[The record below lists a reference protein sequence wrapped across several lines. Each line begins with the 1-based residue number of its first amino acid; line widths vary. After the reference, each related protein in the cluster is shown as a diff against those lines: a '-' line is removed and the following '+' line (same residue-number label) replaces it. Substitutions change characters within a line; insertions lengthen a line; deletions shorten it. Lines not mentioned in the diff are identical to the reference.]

1 MNDDHLMLGDGG
13 KMKLDTD
20 PFPMNMVRLGQKKI
34 LVCSNQANSTRGKN
48 VIVFDEL
55 RNWMVK
61 PRSPV
66 VGVWK
71 ENYARRMAQRVKPA
85 SRMLI
90 DKYIR
95 QQQ

>member
-1 MNDDHLMLGDGG
+1 
-13 KMKLDTD
+13 
-20 PFPMNMVRLGQKKI
+20 
-34 LVCSNQANSTRGKN
+34 
-48 VIVFDEL
+48 
-55 RNWMVK
+55 VK